1 MKLTTFE
8 QAVLEKAYENGL
20 RFLARVNEKDILL
33 VEKNPKI
40 KAIYDNINKILDN
53 IDSII
58 EKTECISDF
67 GDFKFANIQ
76 DVLPIEKL
84 LGKVD
89 WTKVKKDTLVK
100 VRSAN
105 GVEHFRYFCRKIDN
119 VHGIEVYP
127 FGTTSVTAPNGDTEV
142 YYDFELILG
151 KE

>member
-1 MKLTTFE
+1 MKLTNFE
-8 QAVLEKAYENGL
+8 KAVLDKAYENGL
-20 RFLARVNEKDILL
+20 HFLVRVNKKDILFT
-33 VEKNPKI
+33 EKDPRV
-40 KAIYDNINKILDN
+40 KACLDNISTILDN

-67 GDFKFANIQ
+67 GEFKFAKIQNI
-76 DVLPIEKL
+76 LSIENV

-89 WTKVKKDTLVK
+89 WTKVKQDTLVK

-127 FGTTSVTAPNGDTEV
+127 FGTTSKTAPNEDTEV
-142 YYDFELILG
+142 YYDFELVE
-151 KE
+151 K

>member
-1 MKLTTFE
+1 MKLTLFE
-8 QAVLEKAYENGL
+8 KAVLDKAYENGL
-20 RFLARVNEKDILL
+20 RFLVRVNEKDILI
-33 VEKNPKI
+33 VEKSPKNTVRLDSI
-40 KAIYDNINKILDN
+40 ETILDN

-67 GDFKFANIQ
+67 GDFKFAKIQ
-76 DVLPIEKL
+76 DVLSIEKL
-84 LGKVD
+84 LDKVD

-127 FGTTSVTAPNGDTEV
+127 FGTTSVTAPNEDTEV
-142 YYDFELILG
+142 YYDFELVE
-151 KE
+151 K

>member
-1 MKLTTFE
+1 MKLTVFE

-20 RFLARVNEKDILL
+20 RFLIRVNEKDILFI
-33 VEKNPKI
+33 EKDPRTKVTLDTI
-40 KAIYDNINKILDN
+40 STILDN

-76 DVLPIEKL
+76 DVISIEKV

-127 FGTTSVTAPNGDTEV
+127 FGTTSITAPNEDTEV

>member
-1 MKLTTFE
+1 MKLTLFE
-8 QAVLEKAYENGL
+8 KTVLDKAYENGL
-20 RFLARVNEKDILL
+20 RFLVRVNEKDILI
-33 VEKNPKI
+33 VEKSPKNTVRLDSI
-40 KAIYDNINKILDN
+40 ETILDN

-67 GDFKFANIQ
+67 GDFKFANIR
-76 DVLPIEKL
+76 DVLSIEKL

-127 FGTTSVTAPNGDTEV
+127 FGATSVTASNEDTEV
-142 YYDFELILG
+142 YYDFELVE
-151 KE
+151 K